1 MKSLF
6 RAHVKMNVY
15 TKIIFCLHI
24 KMDKMSNEVE
34 LSQQHIENKILT
46 IRGEQVMIDRDLAEM
61 YQVETRVL
69 NQAVSRNNERFP
81 TNFRFQLLKVE
92 YDNLKS
98 QLVTSSWGGVRT
110 LPYAFTEHG
119 VAMLSAVLRSEV
131 AIKVSI
137 QQCSTSHV
145 RFLLID
151 EKELYHI
158 VEANEMVSICS
169 WTATCL
175 SFRGY
180 PQNGYNRK
188 NRSKTS

>member
-1 MKSLF
+1 
-6 RAHVKMNVY
+6 
-15 TKIIFCLHI
+15 
-24 KMDKMSNEVE
+24 MDKMSNEVE

-46 IRGEQVMIDRDLAEM
+46 IRGEQVMIDRDLA
-61 YQVETRVL
+61 
-69 NQAVSRNNERFP
+69 

-158 VEANEMVSICS
+158 VEANEMVSFGSGTERLTDHFEDFLEMITTGK
-169 WTATCL
+169 TAQRQVE
-175 SFRGY
+175 SVIFSR
-180 PQNGYNRK
+180 NRK
-188 NRSKTS
+188 GKKSIKKNKEAR